1 MAMRCIHASW
11 LRFRS
16 VTGSPV
22 SASTTV
28 AVTVVG
34 TPGRVVSG
42 TCSWTS
48 SPASAASVGGTSA
61 VIIVDIAGRIGI
73 PVVCIHASVPFMPRS
88 AKSIRLTAVSVPPMA
103 SATTATAVR

>member
-1 MAMRCIHASW
+1 MPRGCGSG
-11 LRFRS
+11 R

-34 TPGRVVSG
+34 TPARVASG
-42 TCSWTS
+42 TCSCTS

-61 VIIVDIAGRIGI
+61 VIMVLIAGRIGM
-73 PVVCIHASVPFMPRS
+73 PVVWIQASVPFMPRS
-88 AKSIRLTAVSVPPMA
+88 AKSIRLTAVRAPPMA
-103 SATTATAVR
+103 RATTATPGR